1 MDQETKLN
9 IANDIYLQLGGRR
22 FTILT
27 GSRPDSILEDE
38 NGDLGLT
45 FKLTRNASKAN
56 RMRVIYK
63 AGEDLYTV
71 IFYRLTRKGYDIN
84 LTEIKNVGGVYCDQL
99 APLFQEVTGLV
110 TEFPRF
116 VCSK

>member
-9 IANDIYLQLGGRR
+9 IANDIYLQLGGPR
-22 FTILT
+22 FTAIT
-27 GSRPDSILEDE
+27 GARPISIREDKD
-38 NGDLGLT
+38 GDLGLV
-45 FKLTRNASKAN
+45 FKLGRNASKAN
-56 RMRVIYK
+56 RMKVIYK

-71 IFYRLTRKGYDIN
+71 IFYRLTRKGYDISLN
-84 LTEIKNVGGVYCDQL
+84 EIKSVSGVYCDQL
-99 APLFQEVTGLV
+99 APLFQETTGLV